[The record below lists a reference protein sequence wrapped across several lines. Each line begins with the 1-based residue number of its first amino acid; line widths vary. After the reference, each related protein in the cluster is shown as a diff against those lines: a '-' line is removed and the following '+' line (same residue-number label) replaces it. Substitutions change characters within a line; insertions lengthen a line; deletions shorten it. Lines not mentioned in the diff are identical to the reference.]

1 MATLLAGLLLPSI
14 AALAAEDKPSAP
26 TIDERLA
33 IVIEA
38 LNRLPDGAI
47 SDKPQIKME
56 VEKTLV
62 RSGARRNS

>member
-1 MATLLAGLLLPSI
+1 MRRTHWQWMATLLAGLLLPSI

-38 LNRLPDGAI
+38 LNRLPDGAQPI
-47 SDKPQIKME
+47 PTRHPDS
-56 VEKTLV
+56 
-62 RSGARRNS
+62 ARQ